1 MATEFLASEIQT
13 KVRDEIQL
21 ELTEDQA
28 EKLARFSSLLL
39 RWNNA
44 YNLVRL
50 HIADSLTLV
59 QHFSDLVGEVKNVLD
74 VGSGGG
80 LPAIPLAIMRHDLQI
95 TMVDAVQKKTIF
107 QKQACVTCRLSNVE
121 PIHARIETLKGKTF
135 EVVTSRA
142 FASLKDMV
150 ELTRDV
156 LSEDGRWLAMKGKF
170 PDQEIAELPSD
181 IEVEKKLLLTLG
193 NGKIERVLIV
203 LKRKNAQ

>member
-1 MATEFLASEIQT
+1 M
-13 KVRDEIQL
+13 
-21 ELTEDQA
+21 
-28 EKLARFSSLLL
+28 
-39 RWNNA
+39 
-44 YNLVRL
+44 
-50 HIADSLTLV
+50 
-59 QHFSDLVGEVKNVLD
+59 
-74 VGSGGG
+74 
-80 LPAIPLAIMRHDLQI
+80 
-95 TMVDAVQKKTIF
+95 
-107 QKQACVTCRLSNVE
+107 
-121 PIHARIETLKGKTF
+121 
-135 EVVTSRA
+135 VTSRA

>member
-1 MATEFLASEIQT
+1 M
-13 KVRDEIQL
+13 
-21 ELTEDQA
+21 
-28 EKLARFSSLLL
+28 
-39 RWNNA
+39 
-44 YNLVRL
+44 
-50 HIADSLTLV
+50 
-59 QHFSDLVGEVKNVLD
+59 
-74 VGSGGG
+74 
-80 LPAIPLAIMRHDLQI
+80 
-95 TMVDAVQKKTIF
+95 
-107 QKQACVTCRLSNVE
+107 
-121 PIHARIETLKGKTF
+121 
-135 EVVTSRA
+135 TSRA

>member
-1 MATEFLASEIQT
+1 MEPRRKLSALEQLFL
-13 KVRDEIQL
+13 VLD
-21 ELTEDQA
+21 DQA
-28 EKLARFSSLLL
+28 RSQRNCSRE
-39 RWNNA
+39 
-44 YNLVRL
+44 
-50 HIADSLTLV
+50 
-59 QHFSDLVGEVKNVLD
+59 
-74 VGSGGG
+74 
-80 LPAIPLAIMRHDLQI
+80 
-95 TMVDAVQKKTIF
+95 TIF

-150 ELTRDV
+150 ELTRDI

>member
-1 MATEFLASEIQT
+1 M
-13 KVRDEIQL
+13 
-21 ELTEDQA
+21 
-28 EKLARFSSLLL
+28 
-39 RWNNA
+39 
-44 YNLVRL
+44 
-50 HIADSLTLV
+50 
-59 QHFSDLVGEVKNVLD
+59 
-74 VGSGGG
+74 
-80 LPAIPLAIMRHDLQI
+80 
-95 TMVDAVQKKTIF
+95 
-107 QKQACVTCRLSNVE
+107 E
-121 PIHARIETLKGKTF
+121 PIHARIETLKKKKF

-150 ELTRDV
+150 ELTRDI